1 MLLNRFYV
9 LGLVSILLTQCL
21 SHAST
26 PSSAETE
33 ENKHQPHMTPTQER
47 EDLLRQLAQQ
57 TGDEEL
63 FMAEQ
68 ARAFDAFS
76 NELLKDV
83 IWSQDFKDAL
93 SQSKRSDCVRQYE
106 WSNISRYKAVAQAVK
121 PHWYWQEGR
130 TLQIRATLLFHLNF
144 EGADKIDQ
152 LSIESPARFIVL
164 PPLTH
169 MTNLRA
175 LRLSANPHFY
185 PKIDREREYSPPFPE
200 PKGFEKRLSSYV
212 DGCCNTPPNLQGL
225 TALETL
231 TIWGSW
237 QRRAP
242 NLQGLTNLSNI
253 DFMNNSLAD
262 APDFSC
268 CPLLE
273 VLNLKR
279 NRLTNIRA
287 LSLLTKLTLLQL
299 DENHLTRIDDILGL
313 TSLTYLDLKD
323 NQLGTIPS
331 GITALQSLGSLYLG
345 QNRLR
350 KLAPVGKLTNL
361 TWLWLEKN
369 YLTSVRELEGLPKL
383 HTLKLDHNEL
393 TSLQGLETLTTL
405 SWLCINSTGLK
416 TVTELHTLTQLK
428 SLEAEKTAFSE
439 LPPLAGFTNLTRLTL
454 DPCFFSDKYP
464 QLIADLRA
472 LLNPFKDRLYIY
484 TTIGAY
490 SGGGQY
496 RVIIT
501 EDKISFQKNYR

>member
-9 LGLVSILLTQCL
+9 LGLVSILLTHCL
-21 SHAST
+21 THAS
-26 PSSAETE
+26 PPVYVETE
-33 ENKHQPHMTPTQER
+33 EQKPQPHMTPAQER
-47 EDLLRQLAQQ
+47 DDLLRQLAQQ

-76 NELLKDV
+76 NDLLKEV
-83 IWSQDFKDAL
+83 IRRQNFKDAL
-93 SQSKRSDCVRQYE
+93 SKGTG
-106 WSNISRYKAVAQAVK
+106 YKAVAKNVTTHLFPEFRVLDIYHQK
-121 PHWYWQEGR
+121 F
-130 TLQIRATLLFHLNF
+130 FHLTF
-144 EGADKIDQ
+144 EGADQIDS

-164 PPLTH
+164 PPLKH
-169 MTNLRA
+169 LTNLRK
-175 LRLSANPHFY
+175 LSLFG
-185 PKIDREREYSPPFPE
+185 RPE
-200 PKGFEKRLSSYV
+200 PYTPPDAENRMSTYV
-212 DGCCNTPPNLQGL
+212 EACCNTPPNLQGL
-225 TALETL
+225 TTL
-231 TIWGSW
+231 TALRMWCTGLM
-237 QRRAP
+237 RTP
-242 NLQGLTNLSNI
+242 NLQGLTRLNKI
-253 DFMNNSLAD
+253 DFMSNYLTY

-273 VLNLKR
+273 HLNLQG
-279 NRLTNIRA
+279 NYLTNIRA
-287 LSLLTKLTLLQL
+287 LSPLTNLRFLKL
-299 DENHLTRIDDILGL
+299 DENCLTSIDDILGL

-345 QNRLR
+345 QNRLT

-369 YLTSVRELEGLPKL
+369 YLTSVQELEGLPKL
-383 HTLKLDHNEL
+383 HTLKLDRNGF

-405 SWLCINSTGLK
+405 KVLDIGATGLK

-428 SLEAEKTAFSE
+428 SLEAEKNGFSE
-439 LPPLAGFTNLTRLTL
+439 PPRLAGFTNLTRLTL
-454 DPCFFSDKYP
+454 DPCFFSDNHP
-464 QLIADLRA
+464 QLIADLRE

-484 TTIGAY
+484 TTIGSSY
-490 SGGGQY
+490 TGGGQH